1 MFHLYYTG
9 PAFPNDYFSNRR
21 ASTVCTATT
30 NRAAVCRTRFWTKF
44 PKLLFCPATLQATS
58 SSISSIENDDD
69 SLYNDVNPYN
79 DVNLCNDV
87 NLYNDGRLDFVVFP
101 NSLIETQATRS
112 FNFEKNGVLFNKV
125 KLKGVIVCHKIYF
138 CTYLIR
144 LLYFCNLSSY
154 NCIFPETLYNFKVN
168 KSNNKYIQIK
178 IVEGVNVNL
187 NFFLVVAN

>member
-1 MFHLYYTG
+1 MYYTG
-9 PAFPNDYFSNRR
+9 RAFPNDYFSNRR

-44 PKLLFCPATLQATS
+44 LKLLFCPATLQATS

-69 SLYNDVNPYN
+69 SLYNDVNP
-79 DVNLCNDV
+79 
-87 NLYNDGRLDFVVFP
+87 YNDGRLDFVVFP